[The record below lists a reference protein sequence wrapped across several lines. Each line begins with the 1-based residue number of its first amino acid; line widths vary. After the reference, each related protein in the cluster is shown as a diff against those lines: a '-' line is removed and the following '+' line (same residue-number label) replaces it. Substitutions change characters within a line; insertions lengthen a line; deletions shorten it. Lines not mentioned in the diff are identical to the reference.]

1 MHASLIL
8 FKILQ
13 TLHFGL
19 STLLAEATMDSAP
32 GNTSSTPS
40 QETSAA
46 ASQLEGKTTLV
57 SRHSLCQVPQES
69 HLPHRPKTQPP
80 AFAMAPSQVPQK
92 EADAQADSQDNG
104 DLSPGRPV
112 LQSSQTGC
120 YSWSP
125 PNPPPGSY
133 TPNALSSRETDEQQV
148 PPSAPEKPQK
158 AKKYHP
164 SGSKAKYV
172 RAVPVPRSGTAGSPT
187 TVKKSIELLHAQR
200 DQIVLQQRREKDEG
214 RKRELESKARRI
226 ENRILRLQI
235 VEAYFAKS
243 PPAQVPE
250 EGGKE
255 DQPLLAPKH
264 ATPLRSEDVSPYP
277 PAREEQP
284 PPEVLPVAAPGPVHD
299 RLEKPAPCE
308 PGSEEDR
315 PDTPRTPVQAEQP
328 SRPEPR
334 ESPEDEWTEIKLEDV
349 EILLGHEGWED
360 DIVSNMIP
368 NGHAPN
374 AWWLNMNP

>member
-1 MHASLIL
+1 
-8 FKILQ
+8 
-13 TLHFGL
+13 
-19 STLLAEATMDSAP
+19 MDSAP

-46 ASQLEGKTTLV
+46 SQPEGETTPL
-57 SRHSLCQVPQES
+57 SRHSLSQVPQES
-69 HLPHRPKTQPP
+69 NLPRRPKTQPP
-80 AFAMAPSQVPQK
+80 AFVMAPSQFSQK

-104 DLSPGRPV
+104 DPSPGRPV
-112 LQSSQTGC
+112 LQCSQTGF

-125 PNPPPGSY
+125 PNPPPGSH

-148 PPSAPEKPQK
+148 PPSAPDKPQK
-158 AKKYHP
+158 AKTYHP

-172 RAVPVPRSGTAGSPT
+172 RAVPVPRSGTAGPPAV
-187 TVKKSIELLHAQR
+187 VKKSIELLHAQR
-200 DQIVLQQRREKDEG
+200 DQLLLQRRQEKDED
-214 RKRELESKARRI
+214 RQRELESKARRI

-235 VEAYFAKS
+235 VEAYYAKS

-250 EGGKE
+250 QGGKE

-264 ATPLRSEDVSPYP
+264 AAPLRSEDVSPYP

-284 PPEVLPVAAPGPVHD
+284 SPEVLPVVAPGPVHN
-299 RLEKPAPCE
+299 RPESPTPCE
-308 PGSEEDR
+308 PGSGEDR
-315 PDTPRTPVQAEQP
+315 PDTPRTPVQVEQP

-334 ESPEDEWTEIKLEDV
+334 ESPEDEWTDIKLEDSEV
-349 EILLGHEGWED
+349 LLGYEDWED